1 MNFHDDDKGQQQT
14 SDLLLLPFQILVSS
28 RFLGT
33 RIIVEQVP
41 LQNHNQTK
49 LFLVDAYIEYY
60 FDRRPDI
67 LESNVVVRINHLF
80 VDNNFFPLPYLC
92 TVCSYVKL

>member
-33 RIIVEQVP
+33 RIIVEQVGKT
-41 LQNHNQTK
+41 LTK
-49 LFLVDAYIEYY
+49 SQ
-60 FDRRPDI
+60 PDKI
-67 LESNVVVRINHLF
+67 IFGRCIH
-80 VDNNFFPLPYLC
+80 
-92 TVCSYVKL
+92 